1 MIEVVKT
8 SVLVLIAPVI
18 ASTRT
23 NTVGFPQLIRLEP
36 PIIIPLR
43 RDVSTAANFIVP
55 LLLLRLDVKRFKISL
70 IHLY

>member
-43 RDVSTAANFIVP
+43 RDASTAANFIVP
-55 LLLLRLDVKRFKISL
+55 LLLRLDVKRFKISL